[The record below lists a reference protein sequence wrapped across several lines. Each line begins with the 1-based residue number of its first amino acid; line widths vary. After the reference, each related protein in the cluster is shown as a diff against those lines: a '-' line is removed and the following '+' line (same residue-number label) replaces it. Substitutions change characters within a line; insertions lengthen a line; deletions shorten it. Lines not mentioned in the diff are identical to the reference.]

1 MIKGKV
7 YHTMTDSHAREKEAW
22 FADIPDQVAAFRKR
36 GGVIYEAQI
45 GETVYNPLKQRAF
58 VINNGKHK
66 IKQGWKEGKTK

>member
-36 GGVIYEAQI
+36 GGVVYEAQI

-58 VINNGKHK
+58 VINNDKHK
-66 IKQGWKEGKTK
+66 IKQGWKEGK

>member
-22 FADIPDQVAAFRKR
+22 FADIPDQVAAFKKR
-36 GGVIYEAQI
+36 GGVVYEAQI

-58 VINNGKHK
+58 VINNDKHK

>member
-1 MIKGKV
+1 MIKNKS

-36 GGVIYEAQI
+36 GGVVYEAQI

-58 VINNGKHK
+58 VINNDKHK
-66 IKQGWKEGKTK
+66 PKQKWKEGK

>member
-22 FADIPDQVAAFRKR
+22 VADVPAHVAAFLRA
-36 GGVIYEAQI
+36 GGKVYTAAM
-45 GETVYNPLKQRAF
+45 GESACNPWKPHAF
-58 VINNGKHK
+58 VINNDKHK